1 MIRSELPPPSADS
14 MPKCKAQGTDN
25 SNKNDGVGHYIPLQ
39 VMGGGGNLKAIVS
52 VSCMT
57 KA

>member
-1 MIRSELPPPSADS
+1 

-25 SNKNDGVGHYIPLQ
+25 SNKNDGVGCYIPLQ
-39 VMGGGGNLKAIVS
+39 VMEGGGNLKAIVS
-52 VSCMT
+52 VSCIT